1 MQVSWYNES
10 TGQGDNSL
18 RSIVLASFKKGT
30 TMFNPKIQKLIK
42 DQMAADD
49 HLPAYA
55 WPGGYP
61 LFYMDEENNVLCP
74 RCAFKDKDDEY
85 RIITDYEI
93 NWEDSTLYCE
103 ECNDL
108 IESAYGTDDEE
119 EQTAEWNDMHMAE
132 DD

>member
-1 MQVSWYNES
+1 
-10 TGQGDNSL
+10 
-18 RSIVLASFKKGT
+18 
-30 TMFNPKIQKLIK
+30 MFNPKIQKLIK

-93 NWEDSTLYCE
+93 NWEDYNLRCD
-103 ECNDL
+103 ECNDF
-108 IESAYGTDDEE
+108 IEYAYGSDGDEDAERERQVMLNDQEEDEE
-119 EQTAEWNDMHMAE
+119 
-132 DD
+132 